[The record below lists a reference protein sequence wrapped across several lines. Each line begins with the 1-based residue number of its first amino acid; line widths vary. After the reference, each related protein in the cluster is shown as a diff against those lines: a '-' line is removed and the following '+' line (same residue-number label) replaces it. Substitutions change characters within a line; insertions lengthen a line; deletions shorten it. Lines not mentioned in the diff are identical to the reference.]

1 MYLTPRFTTPLL
13 TAACFMLSAVP
24 APASETAHFNC
35 GGNGLSISVT
45 LEPET
50 GTATV
55 VSPRGTEQLRAE
67 SDGVWRDATQE
78 LQFYA
83 EETPP
88 TLWMGSEQIS
98 CNPVLAGATQTH
110 ASGAVGGNESM
121 INAAGRSLGGRLRNG
136 PGTNF
141 GVTGSLAEG
150 TPVTIVTNTGV
161 QFDGYD
167 WFEIRTG
174 NGVSAYQW
182 GGIMCSEARQIAGI
196 YEQCRP

>member
-1 MYLTPRFTTPLL
+1 MLLTLRLTAPLL
-13 TAACFMLSAVP
+13 AATCFILSA
-24 APASETAHFNC
+24 AEAIASESRNFEC
-35 GGNGLSISVT
+35 GGPMISIS

-50 GTATV
+50 GTARI

-83 EETPP
+83 DETPP
-88 TLWMGSEQIS
+88 TLWMGSEQMS
-98 CNPVLAGATQTH
+98 CAVVRAGKQTH
-110 ASGAVGGNESM
+110 ASGAVGGNETMVDS
-121 INAAGRSLGGRLRNG
+121 AGRSLGGRLRDG

-141 GVTGSLAEG
+141 GAVGSLAED

-167 WFEIRTG
+167 WFEIRTA
-174 NGVSAYQW
+174 NGMTAYQW
-182 GGIMCSEARQIAGI
+182 GGIMCSEGQQIAGI